1 MLSKLT
7 LHAGAGPSSP
17 APSFTPG
24 AVTIF
29 IGPNNSGKSLALL
42 NALLAAA
49 G

>member
-7 LHAGAGPSSP
+7 LHAGAEPSL
-17 APSFTPG
+17 PG